1 MPRPELLFFC
11 RNLKTLRQVCG
22 YSKGKM
28 ARTCGIGCE
37 TLSRLERGE
46 VPPRRVRQ
54 CGSPLDTRRPIGYT
68 TTQSR
73 QTAPGSENLCVD
85 FSG

>member
-28 ARTCGIGCE
+28 ARTCGIGRE
-37 TLSRLERGE
+37 TLSRLERGD
-46 VPPRRVRQ
+46 VPPRLSCAVLSRVYEHFGILPSQ
-54 CGSPLDTRRPIGYT
+54 MLFPWEGEGPP
-68 TTQSR
+68 
-73 QTAPGSENLCVD
+73 EE
-85 FSG
+85 